1 MPKNRNTTGNSFN
14 LPSVDD
20 LFRPAGSPA
29 EEKSPAGG
37 VMQIPIAEITD
48 FPDHPFKVRNDSDM
62 QKLVESVSEYGVL
75 EPALV
80 RPRAEGGYEMIAGH
94 RRKMASALAGRTEIP
109 CIIREV
115 TDDEATIIMVDSNL
129 QREEILPSEKA
140 FAYKMKLDA
149 MKRQA
154 GRPRKENSDPVGP
167 NLTGTRS
174 NEELAEETG
183 DSASQIKRY
192 IRLTCLIPGLLDLVD
207 EGRIKMRPAVEL
219 SYLTKEEQQ
228 SVLESIQAY
237 DCTPSHAQTI
247 TMRRASEEGKLDPDM
262 IEDIM
267 SEEKPNQKER
277 ITLNSERV
285 RKYIPRNVSVPDT
298 EKYIIEALEFY
309 KRYKEK
315 QAAKAHEAERQR

>member
-1 MPKNRNTTGNSFN
+1 MPKSRNTTGNSFN

-37 VMQIPIAEITD
+37 VMQIPISEIAD

-149 MKRQA
+149 MKRQ
-154 GRPRKENSDPVGP
+154 GKRTDLTSDPLEP
-167 NLTGTRS
+167 KSAEPRS
-174 NEELAEETG
+174 NEKLSAETG

-192 IRLTCLIPGLLDLVD
+192 IRLTYLIPGLLDLVD

>member
-1 MPKNRNTTGNSFN
+1 MPKSRNTTGNSFN

-37 VMQIPIAEITD
+37 VMQIPISEIAD

-149 MKRQA
+149 MKRQ
-154 GRPRKENSDPVGP
+154 GKRTDLTSDPLEP
-167 NLTGTRS
+167 KSAEPRS
-174 NEELAEETG
+174 NEKLSAETG

-192 IRLTCLIPGLLDLVD
+192 IRLTYLIPGLLNLVD

>member
-20 LFRPAGSPA
+20 LFRPAVSPA

-37 VMQIPIAEITD
+37 VMQIPISEIAD

-94 RRKMASALAGRTEIP
+94 RRKMASALSGKTEIP

-149 MKRQA
+149 MKRQ
-154 GRPRKENSDPVGP
+154 GKRTDLTSDPLEP
-167 NLTGTRS
+167 KSAEPRS
-174 NEELAEETG
+174 NEKLSAETG

-192 IRLTCLIPGLLDLVD
+192 IRLTYLIPGLLDLVD

-285 RKYIPRNVSVPDT
+285 RKYIPKNVSVPDT

-315 QAAKAHEAERQR
+315 QAAKAHETDRQR

>member
-1 MPKNRNTTGNSFN
+1 MPKSRNTTGNSFN

-20 LFRPAGSPA
+20 LFRPA

-37 VMQIPIAEITD
+37 VMQIPISEIAD

-94 RRKMASALAGRTEIP
+94 RRKMASALSGKTEIP

-149 MKRQA
+149 MKRQ
-154 GRPRKENSDPVGP
+154 GKRTDLTSDPLEP
-167 NLTGTRS
+167 KLLEPRS
-174 NEELAEETG
+174 NEKLSAETG

-192 IRLTCLIPGLLDLVD
+192 IRLTYLIPGLLDLVD

-247 TMRRASEEGKLDPDM
+247 TMRRASEEGKLDPDT

-315 QAAKAHEAERQR
+315 QAAKAQAHEREER

>member
-1 MPKNRNTTGNSFN
+1 MPKSRNTTGNSFN

-37 VMQIPIAEITD
+37 VMQIPIAEIAD

-94 RRKMASALAGRTEIP
+94 RRKMASALSGKTEIP

-149 MKRQA
+149 MKRQ
-154 GRPRKENSDPVGP
+154 GKRTDLTSDPLEP
-167 NLTGTRS
+167 KSAEPRS
-174 NEELAEETG
+174 NEKLSAETG

-192 IRLTCLIPGLLDLVD
+192 IRLTYLIPGLLDLVD

-247 TMRRASEEGKLDPDM
+247 TMRRASEEEKLDPDM

>member
-1 MPKNRNTTGNSFN
+1 MPKSRNTTGNSFN

-20 LFRPAGSPA
+20 LFRPAVSPA

-94 RRKMASALAGRTEIP
+94 RRKMASALSGRTEIP

-149 MKRQA
+149 MKRQGKRTDLTSVPLA
-154 GRPRKENSDPVGP
+154 QKSPKMTSREILGEQVG
-167 NLTGTRS
+167 
-174 NEELAEETG
+174 E
-183 DSASQIKRY
+183 SQDQIRRY
-192 IRLTCLIPGLLDLVD
+192 IRLTYLIPGLLDLVD

-247 TMRRASEEGKLDPDM
+247 TMRRASEEEKLDPDM

-315 QAAKAHEAERQR
+315 QAAKAHETEHQR